1 MAMCALAIQV
11 RFVLNN
17 SDEVSEDRRVKLQG
31 TTIHF
36 GNLLGVKHCIAQAR
50 VAYTTNGIA
59 APSEEQ
65 IEAFK
70 AAFTFR

>member
-1 MAMCALAIQV
+1 
-11 RFVLNN
+11 
-17 SDEVSEDRRVKLQG
+17 
-31 TTIHF
+31 
-36 GNLLGVKHCIAQAR
+36 LLGVKHCIAQAR